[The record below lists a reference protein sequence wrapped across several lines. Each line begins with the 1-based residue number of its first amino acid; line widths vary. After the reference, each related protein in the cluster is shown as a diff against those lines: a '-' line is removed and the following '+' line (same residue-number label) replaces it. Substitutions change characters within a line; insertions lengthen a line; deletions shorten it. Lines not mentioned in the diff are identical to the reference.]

1 MYGIFINAI
10 KEYTIQNE
18 GYSVWQQVCESAGLE
33 DDFFINSEFY
43 PDPILEN
50 ILKALVHFSRKS
62 TADLYYHIGYWWA
75 LHSVPRLYL
84 GKLEKGVPAYRQFI
98 LDFPL
103 FINRLSLIYEKL
115 TLTQFR
121 SVKVSEEAIDFFHTP
136 YRLIEPRFSEGVL
149 RGFATLFAVSDQ
161 SFTLHLLDRSGESFH
176 YRIQFI

>member
-10 KEYTIQNE
+10 KAYAIHNE
-18 GYSVWQQVCESAGLE
+18 GQQVWQQVCASAGLE

-43 PDPILEN
+43 PDPLLEN
-50 ILKALVHFSRKS
+50 ILKALVYYSGKT

-75 LHSVPRLYL
+75 LHSVPKLYL
-84 GKLEKGVPAYRQFI
+84 GKLEKGVPAYRQFL

-121 SVKVSEEAIDFFHTP
+121 SVNVSEAAIDFFHTP
-136 YRLIEPRFSEGVL
+136 YRLKEPRFSEGVL
-149 RGFATLFAVSDQ
+149 HGFAALFAVPDEAFSVQ
-161 SFTLHLLDRSGESFH
+161 QLETEGASFH
-176 YRIQFI
+176 FRVVFL